1 MLQHGVTIKLLCFE
15 PCYKERVVEWHEHG
29 CELRKKTQKIK
40 KEHAFF
46 NCKGWKLARSYLLVI
61 FLCKASKQH
70 AFYLFRKVC
79 NAHSHRYKVN
89 VKIML

>member
-46 NCKGWKLARSYLLVI
+46 NCKG
-61 FLCKASKQH
+61 
-70 AFYLFRKVC
+70 
-79 NAHSHRYKVN
+79 
-89 VKIML
+89 